1 MDIDS
6 LDRSLRQIAEM
17 KNKLAALNYADE
29 AYDTIEEELHTLE
42 DDMMEKHGPYLE
54 EAINYVHDEFCPDT
68 EVLSPLAYL
77 AKRYDSEN
85 GNFKVDLNEGVPVEI
100 DDYPGKETR
109 LVIVPGPPRIILQIG
124 NEGQEVVWKAAKGF

>member
-6 LDRSLRQIAEM
+6 LDQSLRQIAER
-17 KNKLAALNYADE
+17 KNKLASINYADE
-29 AYDTIEEELHTLE
+29 AYDIIEEELHTLE
-42 DDMMEKHGPYLE
+42 DAMMEKYGQYLE
-54 EAINYVHDEFCPDT
+54 EAINNVHDEFCPDT

-85 GNFKVDLNEGVPVEI
+85 GNFKVGMAEGVPVEI

-124 NEGQEVVWKAAKGF
+124 NEGQEVVWKASKEV